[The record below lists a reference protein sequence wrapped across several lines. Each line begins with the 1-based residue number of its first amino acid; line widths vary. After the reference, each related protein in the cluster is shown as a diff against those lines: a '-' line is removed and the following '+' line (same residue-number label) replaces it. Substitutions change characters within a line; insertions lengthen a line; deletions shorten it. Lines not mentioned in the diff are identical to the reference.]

1 MRLLFSSFFVVA
13 MAACAPRTPVSPAT
27 NGPVAEKTT
36 LAALQNGLF
45 TAGIFEKGRLVATPR
60 PIQAPTGEMTLL
72 LIVSA
77 RAPWAV
83 ALAEGKKNAA
93 GPGDF
98 DKLVASNRM
107 LIGKS
112 YVFDDGTYGIVLH
125 FPGMPDDPHPTAL
138 AFSSLEHVQTVHLRQ
153 VY

>member
-1 MRLLFSSFFVVA
+1 MRILFSFFFVVA
-13 MAACAPRTPVSPAT
+13 MAACAPRTPASPPA

-36 LAALQNGLF
+36 LAALENGVF

-72 LIVSA
+72 LIVSD

-83 ALAEGKKNAA
+83 ALAEGKKNT
-93 GPGDF
+93 GPSDF

-107 LIGKS
+107 RIGKA
-112 YVFDDGTYGIVLH
+112 YAFDDGTYGIVLH